1 MYTWYNHI
9 IFQCPN
15 THTIIAVVNS
25 AFGIWFKCLIKTI
38 CNSHFFKLLMNEMVV
53 FVFSNRFWLNNFIF
67 FLMIHISFSLFLIH
81 ESTLPH
87 SFTKGHY
94 VNLPAVWCN
103 GYISVW
109 SFAVKL
115 CVVLVHFTWCF
126 IPVREPLQFVPSA

>member
-15 THTIIAVVNS
+15 THTIIAAVNS
-25 AFGIWFKCLIKTI
+25 AFGIWFKFLIKTI
-38 CNSHFFKLLMNEMVV
+38 CNSHFFKLLKMKWLYS
-53 FVFSNRFWLNNFIF
+53 FSQTDFDWIILFF
-67 FLMIHISFSLFLIH
+67 FLVIHISFSLFLIH
-81 ESTLPH
+81 ESTLPR
-87 SFTKGHY
+87 SFTKGHN

>member
-1 MYTWYNHI
+1 MYTWYTHI

-15 THTIIAVVNS
+15 THSIIAAVNS
-25 AFGIWFKCLIKTI
+25 AFGIWFKFRFKTI
-38 CNSHFFKLLMNEMVV
+38 CNSHFFQITNEW
-53 FVFSNRFWLNNFIF
+53 NGCIRFLKQILIEYFF

-81 ESTLPH
+81 ESTLPR
-87 SFTKGHY
+87 SFTKGHN

>member
-1 MYTWYNHI
+1 MRVYMIYSYHIPMPKHTYYNRCSQFCFRYSNALLKLFETHI
-9 IFQCPN
+9 
-15 THTIIAVVNS
+15 
-25 AFGIWFKCLIKTI
+25 
-38 CNSHFFKLLMNEMVV
+38 
-53 FVFSNRFWLNNFIF
+53 FSNYLWMKWLYSFSQTDFDWIILFF

-81 ESTLPH
+81 ESTLPR
-87 SFTKGHY
+87 SFTKGHN

>member
-1 MYTWYNHI
+1 
-9 IFQCPN
+9 
-15 THTIIAVVNS
+15 
-25 AFGIWFKCLIKTI
+25 
-38 CNSHFFKLLMNEMVV
+38 MVV

-81 ESTLPH
+81 ESTLPR

-126 IPVREPLQFVPSA
+126 IPVREPLQFVPSAKILKLRYFEMYLFYKTKLVDSTYTRRLPWENYKLYIWRYTEHF